1 MRREMRKATVAIA
14 AGVVALSVAL
24 AGCSPSSQSSGSDDA
39 VLRVWAGSATPINH
53 NFNPFAVDTAVHA
66 TFGAIYEPLFFFNQL
81 SSDPRRPASSATATS
96 SAKTARR

>member
-1 MRREMRKATVAIA
+1 MRREMRKATAVIA
-14 AGVVALSVAL
+14 AGARLTVPRPRGLLPVVAVFV
-24 AGCSPSSQSSGSDDA
+24 GGGDA

-81 SSDPRRPASSATATS
+81 SSDACRSA
-96 SAKTARR
+96 